1 MQIEPQISWFPA
13 ELAILSMPADLTVS
27 EWAAAHREFP
37 RDASFPGRWDPH
49 KAPYAAA
56 PMDAFTCP
64 EVERVTLMGAARSVK
79 TEIWLNMLGY
89 TICQDPA
96 PSLVVGPTETKIKR
110 ICKRI
115 TKMIK
120 ASPEMSQYL
129 TGNPDHLQTKSI
141 VLQHMEIIFATA
153 GSASDLGEFEAR
165 NVFGTEVDKWPTSAG
180 AFGSPTQMAEMR
192 ARTFFNRKIV
202 YDSTPTDPDGF
213 ISQDYQRSDRRQF
226 WVPCPVCGGYQVLDF
241 FRIKHRGEKLM
252 EWPQELQSPEYIKQT
267 RPAVYECRYCQAEIE
282 ARQKTAM
289 VAQGIWG
296 AEEGEGSQAGTPA
309 PLGTPALPGARPAAL
324 PHASHE
330 GYWWGA
336 EISPFATWSEMA
348 AKFFEVRDDREQ
360 LKTFWN
366 EWLGLPFKEM
376 IKTQPAHA
384 LIEGENSLQTD
395 LPAMVVPDNTVALT
409 LGADNHKR
417 GLAVCIWAWERLA
430 PRIYNQHL
438 IRYGWLADFQEL
450 ETWLFDDVY
459 SNQDGSLV
467 YRVWRAALD
476 TGGGEG
482 FTGDASLTEQAY
494 EWLRSRSQGRIW
506 GIKGASRRF
515 PAGNKLQHSVIDK
528 MPGGKPIAG
537 GLRLWILNT
546 HALKDTFWSRVEAG
560 RVFFH
565 GGTGVDFAR
574 QLTAEAREWDQQKKQ
589 WLWRQQG
596 NQANHYLDGS
606 IYAAAMADPECW
618 GGLEVLPLPK
628 PAQGE
633 ASPEEQGINPTTGK
647 PRGGYWRNR

>member
-1 MQIEPQISWFPA
+1 MQTCAATPPLWFPA

-27 EWAAAHREFP
+27 QWAAAHREFP
-37 RDASFPGRWDPH
+37 REASFPGRWDPH
-49 KAPYAAA
+49 MAPYAAA

-64 EVERVTLMGAARSVK
+64 EVERITLMGAARSVK

-89 TICQDPA
+89 IICQDPG
-96 PSLVVGPTETKIKR
+96 PVLVVGPTETKVKR

-120 ASPEMSQYL
+120 ASPELRQYL
-129 TGNPDHLQTKSI
+129 TGNPDHLQTKNI

-165 NVFGTEVDKWPTSAG
+165 FVFETETDKYPPSAG
-180 AFGSPTQMAEMR
+180 GFGSPTQMAEMR

-202 YDSTPTDPDGF
+202 TDSTPTDPDGF
-213 ISQDYQRSDRRQF
+213 IHKDYQRSDRRQY

-241 FRIKHRGEKLM
+241 FQIKHRGEPRM
-252 EWPQELQSPEYIKQT
+252 AWPKELQNPEYIKQT
-267 RPAVYECRYCQAEIE
+267 RPAVYECRYCQAEIGE
-282 ARQKTAM
+282 RQKAAM
-289 VAQGIWG
+289 VARGVWG
-296 AEEGEGSQAGTPA
+296 SEEQEGSQAGTPA
-309 PLGTPALPGARPAAL
+309 PPGARPAEL

-336 EISPFATWSEMA
+336 EISPFATWAEMA
-348 AKFFEVRDDREQ
+348 AKFFEVKDDREQ

-366 EWLGLPFKEM
+366 EWLGLAFKEV

-384 LIEGENSLQTD
+384 LIEGENSLKTQHPP
-395 LPAMVVPDNTVALT
+395 LEVPEGTVALT

-417 GLAVCIWAWERLA
+417 GLAVAIWAWERLA
-430 PRIYNQHL
+430 PKIYNQHL
-438 IRYGWLADFQEL
+438 IRYGWLGDFQEL
-450 ETWLFDDVY
+450 EGWLFNDVY
-459 SNQDGSLV
+459 YNRDGSLI
-467 YRVWRAALD
+467 YRIWRAALD

-494 EWLRSRSQGRIW
+494 EWLRSRSQGRIF

-515 PAGNKLQHSVIDK
+515 PAGNKMQHSVIDK
-528 MPGGKPIAG
+528 MPGGKPIPG

-546 HALKDTFWSRVEAG
+546 NALKDAFWGRVEAG

-565 GGTGVDFAR
+565 DETGEDFAR

-589 WLWRQQG
+589 WLWKQQG

-618 GGLEVLPLPK
+618 GGLEVLPMPMPSK
-628 PAQGE
+628 E
-633 ASPEEQGINPTTGK
+633 AAPVDRQINPLTHK
-647 PRGGYWRNR
+647 PRGTFLKGR